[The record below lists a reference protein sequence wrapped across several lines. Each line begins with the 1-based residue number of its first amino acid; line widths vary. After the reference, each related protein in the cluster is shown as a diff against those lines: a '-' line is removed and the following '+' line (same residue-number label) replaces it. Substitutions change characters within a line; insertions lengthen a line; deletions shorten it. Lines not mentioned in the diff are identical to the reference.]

1 MQSLPKFFCLRLSLC
16 FFTWLCLCLLGRTR
30 SASTQRI
37 SCGSAD
43 VSIIFRVFDPI
54 CTLYTVYRI
63 FIKFI
68 NPCYYSSLCEVSWCD
83 LALLSA
89 NPNDVGSRAACA
101 GFASCLRR
109 YPRRNLTG
117 QAIREQERYMGFS
130 WLSRFSS
137 IFKLHKEPRILLDGV
152 NLQAG

>member
-16 FFTWLCLCLLGRTR
+16 FFTLLCLCLLGRTR

-37 SCGSAD
+37 SCGLAD
-43 VSIIFRVFDPI
+43 VSIIFRVFNPM
-54 CTLYTVYRI
+54 CT
-63 FIKFI
+63 
-68 NPCYYSSLCEVSWCD
+68 SSLCEVSWCD

-117 QAIREQERYMGFS
+117 QAIREQERYMAFS

-137 IFKLHKEPRILLDGV
+137 IFKLHKESSFLLDGV

>member
-16 FFTWLCLCLLGRTR
+16 FFTLLCLCLLGRTR

-37 SCGSAD
+37 SCGLAD
-43 VSIIFRVFDPI
+43 VSIIFRVFNPM
-54 CTLYTVYRI
+54 CTLIYK
-63 FIKFI
+63 KFI
-68 NPCYYSSLCEVSWCD
+68 NPCYSSSLCEVSWCD

-117 QAIREQERYMGFS
+117 QAIREQERYMAFS

-137 IFKLHKEPRILLDGV
+137 IFKLHKESSFLLDGV